1 MFDFIKEYLSG
12 HGISEDASGYLT
24 VVVMALIVALICVFA
39 YYFVKILVLRIIR
52 AIAVKSRTK
61 WDDAIIRRKVF
72 ERLSLIVPAIII
84 NAFAPAFPNGAD
96 WIRRIAFSMIILGV
110 ILALDRLL
118 EAVNDIYSSYS
129 VSNSKPIKGYIQL
142 VKIFVY
148 IIGLVLIVSVLI
160 DRSPLILL
168 GGVGAATAVLLLIF
182 QNTILGFVASIQL
195 TDNDMIRV
203 GDWIEMP
210 SRGADGDVID
220 VTLHTVKVQNWDK
233 TVTTIPTYSL
243 VSESFKNWRTVSE
256 TGGRRIKRAVYIDM
270 TSIKFCDA
278 EMLERF
284 GKIRFIKDYIA
295 KKLDEIEA
303 YNKALGIDGSNLV
316 DGRHLTN
323 IGTFRAYI
331 EAYLS
336 NHPKVHSGMTHM
348 VRQLDPTDRG
358 LPIEIYAFTNTTE
371 WIQYEG
377 IQSDIFDH
385 ILAVIPEFDLRI
397 YQGPTGYDVSEA
409 GRMIMRDKK

>member
-1 MFDFIKEYLSG
+1 
-12 HGISEDASGYLT
+12 
-24 VVVMALIVALICVFA
+24 
-39 YYFVKILVLRIIR
+39 
-52 AIAVKSRTK
+52 
-61 WDDAIIRRKVF
+61 
-72 ERLSLIVPAIII
+72 
-84 NAFAPAFPNGAD
+84 
-96 WIRRIAFSMIILGV
+96 
-110 ILALDRLL
+110 
-118 EAVNDIYSSYS
+118 
-129 VSNSKPIKGYIQL
+129 
-142 VKIFVY
+142 
-148 IIGLVLIVSVLI
+148 
-160 DRSPLILL
+160 
-168 GGVGAATAVLLLIF
+168 
-182 QNTILGFVASIQL
+182 
-195 TDNDMIRV
+195 MIRV